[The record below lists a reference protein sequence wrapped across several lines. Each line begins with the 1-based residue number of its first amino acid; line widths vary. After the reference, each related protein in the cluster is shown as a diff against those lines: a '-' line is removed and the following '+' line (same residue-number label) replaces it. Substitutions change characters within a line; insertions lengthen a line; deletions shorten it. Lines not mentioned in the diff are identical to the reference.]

1 MEDLIDQLRDQRLQQ
16 AARLAGGTIQCTMP
30 PKSRRSEYTRL
41 HTRLRAGLVGSIVL
55 MLAVACLMPLF
66 VHHTGYLVCYIVV
79 QLITVVRVLIAIQM
93 NITLRHIDPSRSV
106 SEVAAYVDRL
116 ELIHQWDR
124 RYTLYIKVPLTI
136 CVIALLLPVVFGIL
150 WANGQSPLPIGI
162 LLLIAGVPVI
172 VIVCIV
178 TVLIQRI
185 KEIKGGEEDE
195 AAQY

>member
-16 AARLAGGTIQCTMP
+16 AAHLAGGTIQCTMP

-136 CVIALLLPVVFGIL
+136 CVIALLLPLLGLDPFRVRWVFWLWMGIT
-150 WANGQSPLPIGI
+150 AVAMAVNFV
-162 LLLIAGVPVI
+162 IAYRSF
-172 VIVCIV
+172 
-178 TVLIQRI
+178 L
-185 KEIKGGEEDE
+185 KLEEDINSLRLKV
-195 AAQY
+195 

>member
-16 AARLAGGTIQCTMP
+16 AAHPVGGTIQCTMP

-55 MLAVACLMPLF
+55 MIAVACLMPLCLR
-66 VHHTGYLVCYIVV
+66 HTGYLVCYIVV

-136 CVIALLLPVVFGIL
+136 CVIALLLPLLGLDPFRVRWVFWLWMGIT
-150 WANGQSPLPIGI
+150 AVAMAVNFV
-162 LLLIAGVPVI
+162 IAYRSF
-172 VIVCIV
+172 
-178 TVLIQRI
+178 L
-185 KEIKGGEEDE
+185 KLEEDISSLRLKV
-195 AAQY
+195 